1 MSENPFVF
9 TEQVPKEKTEPHR
22 SSPRHETRPRP
33 DIKPKIERNSSKT
46 INKTK
51 GVPGK
56 KAKHEFKLGDYE
68 TKMQALTGCYFIF
81 EKVIVEHKEDF
92 SDFISNYTLNKTEF
106 YTRLRVDHIEKCL
119 SKISEFNVSRVNS
132 LFFS

>member
-9 TEQVPKEKTEPHR
+9 TSQVPKEKTEPHR
-22 SSPRHETRPRP
+22 SPRHETRPRP
-33 DIKPKIERNSSKT
+33 DIKPKIERNASRT

-51 GVPGK
+51 AVPGK
-56 KAKHEFKLGDYE
+56 KTKKEFKLGDYE

-81 EKVIVEHKEDF
+81 EKVIEEHKQDF

-132 LFFS
+132 HFFSF